1 MLTAAHC
8 VRLTLLCSA
17 RRELSEL
24 NAKLSDEQW
33 VAGTRTYQQIVQE
46 LQRANELVAVKARE
60 VEATARERDEAVR
73 DTQVKN
79 MYFHVRSPSY

>member
-1 MLTAAHC
+1 MVL
-8 VRLTLLCSA
+8 
-17 RRELSEL
+17 
-24 NAKLSDEQW
+24 
-33 VAGTRTYQQIVQE
+33 E

-79 MYFHVRSPSY
+79 MFFHVRPLTFSIVA